1 MSWRTLAYIIG
12 AVVAASG
19 VAMLPA
25 AGVSLIYQEWG
36 QAGALAVSSGLTMG
50 VGLVAWRGFGRQSQL
65 TTREGFASV
74 GLSWIA
80 ITLAGTLPYI
90 ITGTFDGITNA
101 FFESSAG
108 FTTTG
113 ASVVPEPELLSHG
126 ILFWR
131 ATTQWIGG
139 MGIIVL
145 SIAILPLLGVGG
157 VELARAESPGPRPD
171 RLTPRF
177 KETAKRLWFIYV
189 AFTAAEA
196 IMLWIGDMTLFEA
209 VAHSF
214 TTLSTGGFSTS
225 SSSLGGFSAY
235 AQWVV
240 LVFMIVAGTSFALHY
255 RGLRRPV
262 EYVRD
267 AELKL
272 YVMAMAAAALVITI
286 GIWGGPVARTI
297 RDGLFTAVS
306 LVTTTGY
313 GTADFGI
320 WPGALQIMVVGL
332 MFIGGMAG
340 STAGSMKV
348 YRIGVLTRASVADV
362 HRVIHPRGVFIT
374 RLGKKKIP
382 DEIVQSVQAF
392 FLFYMFIF
400 MTGTFVLG
408 IFSSAI
414 GPDLDLVSAAS
425 AVASA
430 IGNIGP
436 GLGSLGPTETY
447 LSVTAFGKWL
457 LGSIMIVGRLEIFP
471 IVLLFSREL
480 WRA

>member
-19 VAMLPA
+19 AAMLPA
-25 AGVSLIYQEWG
+25 VGVSLIYQEWG
-36 QAGALAVSSGLTMG
+36 QASAIAISSGITMG
-50 VGLVAWRGFGRQSQL
+50 IGLVAWRGFGRQSQL
-65 TTREGFASV
+65 TTREGFATV

-80 ITLAGTLPYI
+80 IILAGTLPYI
-90 ITGTFDGITNA
+90 ITGTLDGITNA

-113 ASVVPEPELLSHG
+113 ASVVPEPALLSHG

-189 AFTAAEA
+189 IFTAAETLL
-196 IMLWIGDMTLFEA
+196 LWIGDMNLFEA

-225 SSSLGGFSAY
+225 ADSVGGFSAY

-240 LVFMIVAGTSFALHY
+240 LVFMLLAGVSFALHY
-255 RGLRRPV
+255 RGLRRPI

-272 YVMAMAAAALVITI
+272 YGAVILGASIVATV
-286 GIWGGPVARTI
+286 GIWGGSVGGTI
-297 RDGLFTAVS
+297 RDGIFTSVS
-306 LVTTTGY
+306 IITTTGF
-313 GTADFGI
+313 GTTDFGL

-332 MFIGGMAG
+332 MFVGGMAG
-340 STAGSMKV
+340 STAGSVKV

-374 RLGKKKIP
+374 RLGKNTIP

-436 GLGSLGPTETY
+436 GLGALGPSETY
-447 LSVTAFGKWL
+447 VSVTALGKWL

-471 IVLLFSREL
+471 IILLFSREL
-480 WRA
+480 WRH